1 MMITS
6 AIHSST
12 NRIELSQFTYSPIRI
27 ESLLVCLESVSESE
41 SELLYDWRFTANK
54 FVLASSPLRLTAE
67 FLSSIEHLRS

>member
-6 AIHSST
+6 AIHSFT

-27 ESLLVCLESVSESE
+27 ESLLVCLESESE

-54 FVLASSPLRLTAE
+54 FVLASSPLSLTARIV
-67 FLSSIEHLRS
+67 FPN